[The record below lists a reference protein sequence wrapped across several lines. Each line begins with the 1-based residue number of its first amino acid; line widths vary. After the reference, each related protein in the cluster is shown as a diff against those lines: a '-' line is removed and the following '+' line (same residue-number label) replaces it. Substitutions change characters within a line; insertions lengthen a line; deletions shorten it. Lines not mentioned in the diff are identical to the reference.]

1 MWDERVW
8 VDGALGRACPTPE
21 EIRVQLWLQL
31 SRGAKGVLWFIGFDE
46 AEFRRYY
53 MQARDIP
60 ALRNLP
66 EAERAPLVEQ
76 LVAHGREAFEEQA
89 RLNRFLQ
96 PLRDAL
102 LRMEWHPNGVR
113 VLTASDPRRLDAALL
128 VGTRTAAIWLTN
140 LDYAMHPQGYRFR
153 EQRGIELEA
162 RLPAWLTPKGARL
175 LAPDAEPRSL
185 TIERSGATLRLRI
198 DALPQQVAVVW
209 IES

>member
-21 EIRVQLWLQL
+21 ESRVQLWLQL

-53 MQARDIP
+53 IEARNIP
-60 ALRNLP
+60 ALRALP

-76 LVAHGREAFEEQA
+76 LVAHGREAFDEQA

-102 LRMEWHPNGVR
+102 LGMEWRPHGVR
-113 VLTASDPRRLDAALL
+113 VLSASAPRRLDAALL

-140 LDYAMHPQGYRFR
+140 LDYKMYPQGYRFR
-153 EQRGIELEA
+153 EQRGIELEV
-162 RLPAWLTPKGARL
+162 RLPVWLNPKRVRL
-175 LAPDAEPRSL
+175 LAPDSEPRPL
-185 TIERSGATLRLRI
+185 TIERSGSAVRLRI
-198 DALPQQVAVVW
+198 DALPQQVGLLW